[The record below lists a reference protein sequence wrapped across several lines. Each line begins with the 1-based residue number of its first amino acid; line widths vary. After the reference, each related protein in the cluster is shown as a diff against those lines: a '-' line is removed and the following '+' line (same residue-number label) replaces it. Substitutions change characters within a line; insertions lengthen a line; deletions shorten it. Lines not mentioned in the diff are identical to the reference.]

1 MGVFEG
7 KTMIRAVLAFRGAC
21 GSQLVER
28 CSLITCVQRGFLS
41 EAWVK
46 CSNSDDMLLD
56 VESALNKGYLLEEVS
71 FLTGV
76 KVKGYMIS
84 REIVENNIVQNLL
97 VDGEVEFEYNKPV
110 GEWAFKLDVAR
121 LTIDLITRKATAV
134 LARPVSVETLF
145 DLALRLL
152 KPKRIPP

>member
-1 MGVFEG
+1 
-7 KTMIRAVLAFRGAC
+7 MIRAVLAFRGAC

-41 EAWVK
+41 EVWVK
-46 CSNSDDMLLD
+46 CSTSDDMLLD

-121 LTIDLITRKATAV
+121 LTIDLTTRKATAL